1 MKQHILIIRL
11 VYGAA
16 LLAALAGCGTTSAT
30 PTRPTN
36 LPQPT
41 AVVVATTAPQ
51 PTAEPPQP
59 TTAAAATQAPAGAT
73 DTTAAV
79 QVVLDYYNAIVQKQ
93 YDAAYGLW
101 AQNGMASGQT
111 RAEFEQG
118 YAGTAGVS
126 VLLDK
131 PTASHNAVVVPST
144 ILSVLNQPN
153 QDQKPQRFT
162 GTYTLSREGESW
174 RIVSA
179 NITET
184 DAAAEPPAGTGD
196 ALQVL
201 QAYYQAIDDA
211 NYPRAYS
218 YWENN
223 GQASQQ
229 SYTVFVQGFAETD
242 KVALTMGQAQTNGA
256 AGSAYTEVPVVLV
269 AQQRDGSRQ
278 SFCGHYTLRR
288 TTVPPFDTFGWRIYS
303 ASILKLEN
311 AELDNDTI
319 ERLLAGQ
326 CAAR

>member
-1 MKQHILIIRL
+1 MKQYLLVIRM
-11 VYGAA
+11 VFGTA

-30 PTRPTN
+30 STRPTS
-36 LPQPT
+36 LPPPTAMVVATTRPQPT
-41 AVVVATTAPQ
+41 AHL
-51 PTAEPPQP
+51 PQP
-59 TTAAAATQAPAGAT
+59 TTAAAVTQAPVGEI

-79 QVVLDYYNAIVQKQ
+79 QVVLDYYDAIVQKH
-93 YDAAYGLW
+93 YDAAYSLW
-101 AQNGMASGQT
+101 ARNGMASGQT

-153 QDQKPQRFT
+153 QDQKPHRFT
-162 GTYTLSREGESW
+162 GSYTLSREGESW

-179 NITET
+179 TITET
-184 DAAAEPPAGTGD
+184 DAAAEPPAGTGE
-196 ALQVL
+196 ALQVV
-201 QAYYQAIDDA
+201 QAYYQAIEDA
-211 NYPRAYS
+211 NYTRAYS

-229 SYTVFVQGFAETD
+229 SYSVFVQGFAETA
-242 KVALTMGQAQTNGA
+242 KVALTVGQVRTNGA
-256 AGSAYTEVPVVLV
+256 AGSAYTEVPVVVL
-269 AQQRDGSRQ
+269 AQQRDSSRQ
-278 SFCGHYTLRR
+278 SFCGNYTLRR
-288 TTVPPFDTFGWRIYS
+288 TTVPPFDTFGWRIYQ

-311 AELDNDTI
+311 SELDNDTI
-319 ERLLAGQ
+319 QRLLAGQ

>member
-1 MKQHILIIRL
+1 MKHLILIIHL

-41 AVVVATTAPQ
+41 AVLVATTRPQPAGGLPQ
-51 PTAEPPQP
+51 PTIP
-59 TTAAAATQAPAGAT
+59 AAAQAPTGET

-79 QVVLDYYNAIVQKQ
+79 QAVLDYYNAIVQKQ

-118 YAGTAGVS
+118 YAGTVGVS

-131 PTASHNAVVVPST
+131 PAASPNTIIVPST
-144 ILSVLNQPN
+144 ILSVLNQSN

-162 GTYTLSREGESW
+162 GSYTLSREGESW
-174 RIVSA
+174 RIVRA
-179 NITET
+179 TITET
-184 DAAAEPPAGTGD
+184 DAAAGPPASTGD
-196 ALQVL
+196 ALQLV
-201 QAYYQAIDDA
+201 QAYYQAINVG

-229 SYTVFVQGFAETD
+229 SYTVFVQGFAQTD
-242 KVALTMGQAQTNGA
+242 KIALTVGQARTNGA
-256 AGSAYTEVPVVLV
+256 AGSAYTEVPVVVV
-269 AQQRDGSRQ
+269 AQQQDGSRR

-288 TTVPPFDTFGWRIYS
+288 TNVPPFDTFGWRIEQ
-303 ASILKLEN
+303 ASILKLEH
-311 AELDNDTI
+311 AALDNTTI
-319 ERLLAGQ
+319 QRLLAGQ

>member
-1 MKQHILIIRL
+1 MKQHKMAIRL
-11 VYGAA
+11 GCSVAV
-16 LLAALAGCGTTSAT
+16 LFVLAACGLSSAQPTLPTSA
-30 PTRPTN
+30 PA
-36 LPQPT
+36 PT
-41 AVVVATTAPQ
+41 AAPQ
-51 PTAEPPQP
+51 PPESAPVTQP
-59 TTAAAATQAPAGAT
+59 PAGLT
-73 DTTAAV
+73 DTTSAV
-79 QVVLDYYNAIVQKQ
+79 QVVLDYYHAIVEKQ

-118 YAGTAGVS
+118 YAGTARVS

-131 PTASHNAVVVPST
+131 PTTSHNAVVVPST

-179 NITET
+179 NIAET

-201 QAYYQAIDDA
+201 QAYYQAIDEA

-218 YWENN
+218 YWGNN

-229 SYTVFVQGFAETD
+229 SYAVFVQGFAETD
-242 KVALTMGQAQTNGA
+242 KIALRMGQAQTIGA
-256 AGSAYTEVPVVLV
+256 AGSAYTEVPVVVV

-288 TTVPPFDTFGWRIYS
+288 TTVPPFDTFGWRIEQ

-311 AELDNDTI
+311 AELNNDTI
-319 ERLLAGQ
+319 QRLLAGQ